1 MPKHSMSWFAL
12 PRLPH
17 LITTSIVLDYQKHLT
32 ALFDFDN
39 QFN

>member
-12 PRLPH
+12 PRLVT
-17 LITTSIVLDYQKHLT
+17 ISIVFDYQKHLT